1 MGRFALDCRPLGVET
16 LIWAILSRQN
26 AHSVGAAGTDF
37 GPILADS
44 GRFLVDFW
52 LILVPKWFPKRFRR
66 HARRSL
72 LFDGVFD
79 EGFDRCGAL
88 VCRTAVSRT
97 SRAHCILPSQTQCR
111 HVRRSPLRPNFFRK
125 ARSNYDS
132 MLGAMWMKN
141 RRKSIKN
148 RSRIGPKSTFSTK
161 LIDLG
166 RLALDCRP
174 LGALFRKIERS
185 VSTECSIDVPGR

>member
-1 MGRFALDCRPLGVET
+1 M
-16 LIWAILSRQN
+16 
-26 AHSVGAAGTDF
+26 
-37 GPILADS
+37 
-44 GRFLVDFW
+44 
-52 LILVPKWFPKRFRR
+52 ILVPKWFPKRFRR

-97 SRAHCILPSQTQCR
+97 SRAHCIIPSQTQCR

-132 MLGAMWMKN
+132 MLGAMLMNN

-161 LIDLG
+161 LG
-166 RLALDCRP
+166 RLGSLRARLSPSGGRNSDF
-174 LGALFRKIERS
+174 GDS
-185 VSTECSIDVPGR
+185 VETECSLGRRGRD